1 MSNFS
6 IASVCTGFHSPGP
19 GNQRGVHSL
28 LGSTNGQGKSVDTH
42 VSEVSV
48 FSWVRCMLVTLN
60 QEWFEIKIHGLS
72 SGIYDISV
80 HGKCVVLVW
89 AVATPTS
96 HPGCKGYQNQYSM
109 DHVPASGSSNL
120 GCMCKV
126 ICLPRVWSGTETLP
140 TSPIDVESWSSQR
153 RKTHQATGR

>member
-6 IASVCTGFHSPGP
+6 IASVCSGFHSPGP

-60 QEWFEIKIHGLS
+60 QE
-72 SGIYDISV
+72 
-80 HGKCVVLVW
+80 
-89 AVATPTS
+89 
-96 HPGCKGYQNQYSM
+96 
-109 DHVPASGSSNL
+109 
-120 GCMCKV
+120 
-126 ICLPRVWSGTETLP
+126 
-140 TSPIDVESWSSQR
+140 
-153 RKTHQATGR
+153 